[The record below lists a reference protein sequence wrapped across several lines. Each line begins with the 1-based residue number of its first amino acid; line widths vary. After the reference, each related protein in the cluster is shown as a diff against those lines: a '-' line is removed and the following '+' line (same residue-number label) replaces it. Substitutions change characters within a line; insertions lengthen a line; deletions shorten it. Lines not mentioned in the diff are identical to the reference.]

1 MPAGG
6 FVKTVLIG
14 DDTAFVRE
22 RFVSALADAGHQ
34 AIAVHSA
41 AELLARVRSEGDA
54 VDLIVVD
61 LHLPHSRGLDLVRE
75 IRRIDAGRTPIVI
88 FSGTIADAGE
98 VRELAA
104 LGIAGYINEY
114 SAPPHILPALAPHL
128 FPDNFNRRSSPRV
141 SVSMSVS
148 YRVGNQIASA
158 LTLNLSKGGVA
169 VRTMS
174 PLERDTVARL
184 RFRLP
189 GTGHDVEV
197 EARVR
202 WTDRN
207 VGMGLQFEKMSPA
220 HQVAIDEF
228 IDRHFFSNRRA

>member
-22 RFVSALADAGHQ
+22 RFVSALAEAGHR
-34 AIAVHSA
+34 AIAVPSA
-41 AELLARVRSEGDA
+41 VELLTRVRAGGETL
-54 VDLIVVD
+54 DLIVMD
-61 LHLPHSRGLDLVRE
+61 LHLPHTRGLELVRE
-75 IRRIDAGRTPIVI
+75 IRRLDGGRTPIVI
-88 FSGTIADAGE
+88 FSGTIASAAE

-169 VRTMS
+169 IRTMS

-189 GTGHDVEV
+189 ATSRDVEV

-207 VGMGLQFEKMSPA
+207 VGMGLQFETMSA
-220 HQVAIDEF
+220 ADQLAIDEF
-228 IDRHFFSNRRA
+228 IDRHFFSNRKA

>member
-6 FVKTVLIG
+6 FAKTVLIG

-22 RFVSALADAGHQ
+22 RFASVLSEAGHRPIV
-34 AIAVHSA
+34 AGTA
-41 AELLARVRSEGDA
+41 ADLLARVRAEGD
-54 VDLIVVD
+54 VLDLILVD
-61 LHLPHSRGLDLVRE
+61 LHLPHARGLDLVRE
-75 IRRIDAGRTPIVI
+75 IRRIDHGQTPILV
-88 FSGTIADAGE
+88 FSGTIAAASE
-98 VRELAA
+98 VRDLAA
-104 LGIAGYINEY
+104 LGVAGYINEY

-128 FPDNFNRRSSPRV
+128 FPDNFNRRNSPRV
-141 SVSMSVS
+141 SVSLSVS
-148 YRVGNQIASA
+148 YRVGNTIASA

-174 PLERDTVARL
+174 PLERDTLARL

-189 GTGHDVEV
+189 ATSRDVEV
-197 EARVR
+197 EARVK

-207 VGMGLQFEKMSPA
+207 VGMGLQFETISTA
-220 HQVAIDEF
+220 SQLAIDEF